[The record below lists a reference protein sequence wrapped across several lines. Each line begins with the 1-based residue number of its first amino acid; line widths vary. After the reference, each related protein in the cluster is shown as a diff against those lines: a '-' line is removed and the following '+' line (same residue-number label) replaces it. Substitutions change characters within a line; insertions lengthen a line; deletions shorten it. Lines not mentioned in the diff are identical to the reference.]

1 MNTQIILIPVDYL
14 NSRKVCESIE
24 NQTFETQVD
33 AIRAAKKDLVSD
45 EEEPND
51 ILIFTMTDFM
61 DTCNN
66 QELDTLTEYFITYIT
81 IINNA

>member
-1 MNTQIILIPVDYL
+1 MNTQIILIPVDYS
-14 NSRKVCESIE
+14 NSRKVCELIE

-81 IINNA
+81 IRNNA